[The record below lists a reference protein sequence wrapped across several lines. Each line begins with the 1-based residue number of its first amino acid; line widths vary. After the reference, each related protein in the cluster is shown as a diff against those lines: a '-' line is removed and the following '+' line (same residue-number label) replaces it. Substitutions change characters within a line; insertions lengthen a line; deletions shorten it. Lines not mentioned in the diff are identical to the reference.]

1 MAATQFTMKI
11 GEEVFEPNVATGVG
25 GRDPANS
32 DHCEVLFLEGTVTNK
47 VDALEMLKRI
57 MVNIETNDW
66 PLA

>member
-11 GEEVFEPNVATGVG
+11 GEEVFDPNVATGVAA
-25 GRDPANS
+25 RDPANG